1 MFIAFKARE
10 RGFSHI
16 QRGRPCQDAAACY
29 PVRSETPVGFAAVAD
44 GHGGTKYFRS
54 DTGSRLAV
62 RIAERELWG
71 FHKCFSQA
79 GPDQPAPLDA
89 SEIDDRLLEKNIVR
103 IEQDIVRC
111 WREAVEKHAGDNPWT
126 EPELA
131 FCAENEIALPDPEDL
146 FSVYGTTLIAAL
158 ATPDFWFATQI
169 GDGLCIVLDPDGKP
183 RAAIPPDEEQ
193 GFGYTN
199 SICTANAAEKFQR
212 AFAVY
217 AGSAPI
223 SGITVATDGV
233 ADSFTPDDYLA
244 FTAELRENFIKT
256 PRDTAKGLQTY
267 LATLSERGSR
277 DDCAIAGIF
286 RVKKPEEVQSEEIHH
301 GKEV

>member
-1 MFIAFKARE
+1 MFITFKARE

-16 QRGRPCQDAAACY
+16 QKGMPCQDAAACY
-29 PVRSETPVGFAAVAD
+29 PVRPKPSVGFAAVAD
-44 GHGGTKYFRS
+44 GHGGAKYFRS
-54 DTGSRLAV
+54 DTGSHLAV
-62 RIAERELWG
+62 RTAERELQN
-71 FHKCFSQA
+71 FHKCFFQA
-79 GPDQPAPLDA
+79 GPDKPAPLDA
-89 SEIDDRLLEKNIVR
+89 SKIDGRLLEKNIVR
-103 IEQDIVRC
+103 IEQDIIRR
-111 WREAVEKHAGDNPWT
+111 WREAVEKHARDNPWT
-126 EPELA
+126 ESELA
-131 FCAENEIALPDPEDL
+131 FCAENKIALPDTENL
-146 FSVYGTTLIAAL
+146 FSVYGTTLVAAL
-158 ATPDFWFATQI
+158 AMPDFWFATQI
-169 GDGLCIVLDPDGKP
+169 GDGLCVVLDQDGKP

-199 SICTANAAEKFQR
+199 SICAANAAEKFQR

-244 FTAELRENFIKT
+244 FTAELRKNFIRT
-256 PRDTAKGLQTY
+256 PKDTAKELQAY

-286 RVKKPEEVQSEEIHH
+286 RVEKQKEAQY